1 VISSDTPHH
10 RILTLEMTYTEAE
23 ARQEL
28 LDDLGRAVDKI
39 AVALACLGAAY
50 ERLDEH
56 NSEELEEQ
64 LFRPV
69 QLAYARARRTHS
81 SFAERYGLPAQS
93 FAPASSGLES
103 QDARALLDHA
113 GEAAREADDA
123 IAALQDSMM
132 PVEVGDP
139 ELRAGLSEVRT
150 LLAPLPA
157 RAHAL
162 VRLVGR

>member
-1 VISSDTPHH
+1 
-10 RILTLEMTYTEAE
+10 MTYTEAE
-23 ARQEL
+23 ARQDL
-28 LDDLGRAVDKI
+28 LDELAGAVEKI
-39 AVALACLGAAY
+39 ALALAALGAAY

-56 NSEELEEQ
+56 NSDELEEQ

-69 QLAYARARRTHS
+69 QLAYGRARRTHS
-81 SFAERYGLPAQS
+81 GFAERYGLPGRT
-93 FAPASSGLES
+93 FAEASPGLES
-103 QDARALLDHA
+103 QDARALLDRA
-113 GEAAREADDA
+113 GEAAREADEA
-123 IAALQDSMM
+123 IAELQDSML

-139 ELRAGLSEVRT
+139 ELRAGLAEVRT